1 VIPLKKIMLK
11 KCGKVKRKVNSELNF
26 ILHLVCFFLLSFLE
40 NSPLKAL
47 FHFSPYFMVIENI
60 NLPPH
65 NVEAEKGV
73 IS

>member
-1 VIPLKKIMLK
+1 
-11 KCGKVKRKVNSELNF
+11 
-26 ILHLVCFFLLSFLE
+26 
-40 NSPLKAL
+40 
-47 FHFSPYFMVIENI
+47 MVIENI